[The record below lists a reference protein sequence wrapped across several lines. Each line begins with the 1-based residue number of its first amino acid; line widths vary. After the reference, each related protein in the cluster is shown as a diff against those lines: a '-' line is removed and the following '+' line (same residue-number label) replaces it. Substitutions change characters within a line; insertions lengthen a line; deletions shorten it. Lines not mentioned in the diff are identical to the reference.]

1 MFACLAVCEAVVR
14 AIYRSF
20 PLQNL
25 GDSIPVRII
34 VRDAMFCH
42 PFRYSDVR
50 PLHYI
55 SYGVQILPERVAKG
69 LFPFFQA
76 ILHLAEHALPELDI
90 PGDSAA
96 VELFLPADYILYGIN

>member
-14 AIYRSF
+14 AIYRPF

-25 GDSIPVRII
+25 GDGIPVRII

-50 PLHYI
+50 PLHHI
-55 SYGVQILPERVAKG
+55 PHGMEV
-69 LFPFFQA
+69 FP
-76 ILHLAEHALPELDI
+76 
-90 PGDSAA
+90 
-96 VELFLPADYILYGIN
+96 